1 MENTYIFIALLLGT
15 VLGTAIGWLWRST
28 RSTTGNN
35 EDIAR
40 LAILE
45 DRAKRVEQLETK
57 LEATQT
63 TEQDAE
69 KRAIQL
75 TAELNSL
82 RVRIEQREETEEEQ
96 EAAEKADAA
105 KKRQDQEHMVAQ
117 FKAAAHEIVE
127 QRSKAFDETSKK
139 SIGDLVKPLKEQ
151 LEGFKKQ
158 LTETEK
164 SASQERISLKEQV
177 KNLKEMNT
185 KISDDAQN
193 LTRALKGDSKARGN
207 WGEMVLAR
215 VLELSGL
222 EKGREFETQVTGTT
236 SEGRRVQPDVIVQL
250 PDSRQVVVD
259 AKVSLVAYDAYCAAD
274 DTDAQKAAMKDHVN
288 SIRNHAKGLSSKN
301 YQGIEGITTID
312 YVLMFM
318 PIEAAFTDAMREDRN
333 IFDEAISN
341 KVLIVTPS
349 TLLAVL
355 RTIESIWKH
364 ERQSKNSVEIARQAG
379 GLHDKFVDFTESL
392 TDIGFRLGQAQGSYE
407 KAFNQLSTGNGNLVR
422 RAKKLE
428 TLGAKTKKK
437 FATALEDVDALEGEL
452 SHSGPVLDLVADD
465 LSDNS

>member
-1 MENTYIFIALLLGT
+1 
-15 VLGTAIGWLWRST
+15 
-28 RSTTGNN
+28 
-35 EDIAR
+35 
-40 LAILE
+40 
-45 DRAKRVEQLETK
+45 
-57 LEATQT
+57 
-63 TEQDAE
+63 
-69 KRAIQL
+69 
-75 TAELNSL
+75 
-82 RVRIEQREETEEEQ
+82 
-96 EAAEKADAA
+96 
-105 KKRQDQEHMVAQ
+105 
-117 FKAAAHEIVE
+117 
-127 QRSKAFDETSKK
+127 
-139 SIGDLVKPLKEQ
+139 VKPLKEQ

-193 LTRALKGDSKARGN
+193 LTRALKGDSKTRGN

-222 EKGREFETQVTGTT
+222 QKGREFETQVTGTT
-236 SEGRRVQPDVIVQL
+236 SDGNRVYPDVIVQL
-250 PDSRQVVVD
+250 PESRQVVVD

-274 DTDAQKAAMKDHVN
+274 DADTRKAAMKDHIN
-288 SIRNHAKGLSSKN
+288 SIRTHAKGLSKKN

-318 PIEAAFTDAMREDRN
+318 PIEAAFTDAMREDRT

-364 ERQSKNSVEIARQAG
+364 ERQTKNAVEIARQAG
-379 GLHDKFVDFTESL
+379 GLHDKFVDFTKDL
-392 TDIGFRLGQAQGSYE
+392 LDIGTRLGQAHGSYE
-407 KAFNQLSTGNGNLVR
+407 AALNKLSKGNGNLVR
-422 RAKKLE
+422 RAKNLD

-437 FATALEDVDALEGEL
+437 FAESLEEDNIIDTDTPQGGA
-452 SHSGPVLDLVADD
+452 VLGLVAHDI
-465 LSDNS
+465 SETS

>member
-1 MENTYIFIALLLGT
+1 MDNAYIILALIIGT
-15 VLGTAIGWLWRST
+15 VLGTAIGWLLRST
-28 RSTTGNN
+28 RSNSGNN

-45 DRAKRVEQLETK
+45 ERAKRVDELETK
-57 LEATQT
+57 LEVTQT
-63 TEQDAE
+63 TEQEAN

-75 TAELNSL
+75 TAELNIL
-82 RVRIEQREETEEEQ
+82 QANLDQQKETEEQ
-96 EAAEKADAA
+96 QAAAEKADAE
-105 KKRQDQEHMVAQ
+105 KKRQDQETMVAQ

-193 LTRALKGDSKARGN
+193 LTRALKGDSKTRGN
-207 WGEMVLAR
+207 WGEMVLAK

-222 EKGREFETQVTGTT
+222 QKGREFETQVTGTT
-236 SEGRRVQPDVIVQL
+236 PDGKRVQPDVIVQL
-250 PDSRQVVVD
+250 PESRQVVVD

-274 DTDAQKAAMKDHVN
+274 DADARKAAMKNHIN
-288 SIRNHAKGLSSKN
+288 SIKTHAKGLSKKN

-318 PIEAAFTDAMREDRN
+318 PIEAAFTDAMREDRT

-364 ERQSKNSVEIARQAG
+364 ERQTKNAVEIARQAG
-379 GLHDKFVDFTESL
+379 GLHDKFVDFTKDL
-392 TDIGFRLGQAQGSYE
+392 LDIGTRLGQAHGSYE
-407 KAFNQLSTGNGNLVR
+407 AALKKLSEGNGNLVR
-422 RAKKLE
+422 RAKTLD

-437 FATALEDVDALEGEL
+437 FAAALEEDNIIDVDTPQ
-452 SHSGPVLDLVADD
+452 SGAVLGLVAHD
-465 LSDNS
+465 SSETS